1 MREIP
6 ASDDS
11 VVKMQRVAAAEF
23 DISPSFW
30 SSMVSWKY
38 LIAP

>member
-23 DISPSFW
+23 DISPSFGLQW
-30 SSMVSWKY
+30 SVGN
-38 LIAP
+38 I